1 MSPKRKIHGRGG
13 LLARLA
19 LRVLL
24 VAFGGIGLFF
34 PATVVRAETLTFWVS
49 ETDPEFVAGTEYLL
63 NAFMALNPDLT
74 VTLVSLEET
83 AVFDRL
89 RAAWRAGEEPQL
101 VLAPTESLLALGRE
115 GILDSS
121 MAEQVIDEIGRA
133 RFYLGPL
140 ALLDDASGFGHVAI
154 PYYAW
159 LQGVWYRSDWF
170 DEAGLIPP
178 ENLFDL
184 LAAARAL
191 RDPKRGRYGILLGT
205 AGDSYTTQV
214 FSQIALAMGVA
225 LIDPKKGVTINT
237 PEMVRALT
245 FYRDLTETG
254 PRGRLTPQGRDYYLQ
269 NRLAMLFYSTHI
281 MDDLALSSAAAG
293 ALTDKNFPELTG
305 GVFDPELLPHTGMI
319 ASFYDSSVAAFG
331 VTMALGIPY
340 PATRAKAAAIT
351 RLVRFLFRD
360 DVLINWMHRAPGG
373 MMPVIKGVTDR
384 EAFMRDPKGV
394 FARWG
399 RDTVDQIMGALDNM
413 RSLAQVGGVP
423 NEEAARLLTSGL
435 IGEMVRQV
443 VMRER
448 TPKGAAAW
456 GQRAALRQGNSQPFM
471 KNEPGK
477 GNGTKGGRPL
487 TEGKEGAM

>member
-1 MSPKRKIHGRGG
+1 
-13 LLARLA
+13 
-19 LRVLL
+19 
-24 VAFGGIGLFF
+24 
-34 PATVVRAETLTFWVS
+34 
-49 ETDPEFVAGTEYLL
+49 
-63 NAFMALNPDLT
+63 
-74 VTLVSLEET
+74 
-83 AVFDRL
+83 
-89 RAAWRAGEEPQL
+89 
-101 VLAPTESLLALGRE
+101 
-115 GILDSS
+115 
-121 MAEQVIDEIGRA
+121 MAEQLIDEIGRA

-140 ALLDDASGFGHVAI
+140 ALLDDAIGFGHVAI

-170 DEAGLIPP
+170 AEVGLAPP
-178 ENLFDL
+178 DNLFDL
-184 LAAARAL
+184 LSAARTL
-191 RDPKRGRYGILLGT
+191 RDPETGRYGILLGT

-214 FSQIALAMGVA
+214 FSQIALAMGVG
-225 LIDPKKGVTINT
+225 LIDPKKGVTIDT

-254 PRGRLTPQGRDYYLQ
+254 PRGRLTLKGRDYYLQ

-281 MDDLALSSAAAG
+281 MDDLALSSAAAE
-293 ALTDKNFPELTG
+293 ALTDKNFPELKG
-305 GVFDPELLPHTGMI
+305 AAFDPELLPNTGMI

-340 PATRAKAAAIT
+340 PATQAKAAALT

-360 DVLINWMHRAPGG
+360 DVLINWMHKAPGG
-373 MMPVIKGVTDR
+373 MMPVIKGVADR
-384 EAFMRDPKGV
+384 EAFMRDPMGV

-399 RDTVDQIMGALDNM
+399 RDTVDHIMVALDNM
-413 RSLAQVGGVP
+413 RSLAQVEGIP
-423 NEEAARLLTSGL
+423 NDEAARLLTSGL

-471 KNEPGK
+471 KN
-477 GNGTKGGRPL
+477 
-487 TEGKEGAM
+487 